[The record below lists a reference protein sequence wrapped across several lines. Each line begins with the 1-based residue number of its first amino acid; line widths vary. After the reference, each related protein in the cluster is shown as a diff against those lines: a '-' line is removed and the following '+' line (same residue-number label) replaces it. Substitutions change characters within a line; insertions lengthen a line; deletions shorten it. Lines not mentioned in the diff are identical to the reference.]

1 MNGIGGSI
9 WNPPHVPVVDLLAT
23 DYLASSGFADP
34 TFRKNLLPSH
44 NTLIHHE
51 QPKTAIVTQGGT
63 QAASA
68 DLLTVRRFK
77 PPRRIR
83 LHAKLRPYSFRQVLR
98 DRSFDRGVYQLS
110 DNVSFSS
117 VVVPNRAR
125 FAGTRKPGHELQDR
139 SGVTRQLE
147 F

>member
-23 DYLASSGFADP
+23 DYLARSGFADP
-34 TFRKNLLPSH
+34 TFRKNLLLSH
-44 NTLIHHE
+44 KTMIHHE
-51 QPKTAIVTQGGT
+51 QPKTTIIAQGGT

-77 PPRRIR
+77 PPGCIR
-83 LHAKLRPYSFRQVLR
+83 LHAKLRPYAFGQVLR

-110 DNVSFSS
+110 DNVCFSC
-117 VVVPNRAR
+117 
-125 FAGTRKPGHELQDR
+125 
-139 SGVTRQLE
+139 
-147 F
+147 